1 MKLTQEQLSRITIE
15 LDRVYENLLE
25 DIRHEQDAKGE
36 TQITELLGRVPAD
49 SAGVSVAD
57 ALADLNVELIDRH
70 VQGIRDVE
78 SARQR
83 IAEGN
88 FGVCVDC
95 GTDIACERLLAYPT
109 AKRCLSCQE
118 KHEKMYA
125 HKATPRL

>member
-15 LDRVYENLLE
+15 LDRVYETLLE

-49 SAGVSVAD
+49 SSDVSVAD

-83 IAEGN
+83 IVEGN

-95 GTDIACERLLAYPT
+95 GTDIAFERLLAYPT

>member
-83 IAEGN
+83 MAEPSWDL
-88 FGVCVDC
+88 FAFVFAFV
-95 GTDIACERLLAYPT
+95 
-109 AKRCLSCQE
+109 
-118 KHEKMYA
+118 
-125 HKATPRL
+125 